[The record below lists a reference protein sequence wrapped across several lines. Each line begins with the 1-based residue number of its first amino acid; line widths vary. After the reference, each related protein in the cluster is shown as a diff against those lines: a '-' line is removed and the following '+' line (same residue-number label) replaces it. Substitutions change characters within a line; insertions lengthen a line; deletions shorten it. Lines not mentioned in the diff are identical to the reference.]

1 MGEGK
6 GEDELKY
13 WRLDMAERQARVTR
27 ETAETNVKV
36 ELNVDGS
43 GQFRITTGIRMFD
56 HLLSQL
62 AQHGIFDIKVSASGP
77 DQHHVVEDVAIS
89 LGKAFNQ
96 ALGKKQGIVR
106 MAHAIVPMDEAL
118 AQVAVDIGG
127 RVYSV
132 IEADFNEAIIGDLD
146 ADLVRHFLVSF
157 ASEARINVHARVL
170 SGIND
175 HHKAEALFK
184 ALTRALDAATRIDE
198 RISGRIPSTKEIIE
212 G

>member
-1 MGEGK
+1 MT
-6 GEDELKY
+6 
-13 WRLDMAERQARVTR
+13 ERKAIVAR
-27 ETAETNVKV
+27 ETAETNVRV
-36 ELNVDGS
+36 ELNINGS
-43 GQFRITTGIRMFD
+43 GQFQTTTGIRMFD
-56 HLLSQL
+56 HLLSHL
-62 AQHGIFDIKVSASGP
+62 AQHGVFDIKISASGP

-106 MAHAIVPMDEAL
+106 MAHAVVPMDEAL
-118 AQVAVDIGG
+118 VEVAVDIGG

-132 IEADFNEAIIGDLD
+132 IEADFKEASIGDLD
-146 ADLVRHFLVSF
+146 ADLVRHFLVSL
-157 ASEARINVHARVL
+157 ASEAKINLHAKVL

-184 ALTRALDAATRIDE
+184 ALARALDSATRIDE
-198 RISGRIPSTKEIIE
+198 RIAGRVPSTKEVIE

>member
-1 MGEGK
+1 MT
-6 GEDELKY
+6 
-13 WRLDMAERQARVTR
+13 ERKATVAR
-27 ETAETNVKV
+27 ETAETNVRV
-36 ELNVDGS
+36 ELNIDGS
-43 GQFRITTGIRMFD
+43 GQFQTTTGIRMFD
-56 HLLSQL
+56 HLLSHL
-62 AQHGIFDIKVSASGP
+62 AQHGVFDIKISASGP

-106 MAHAIVPMDEAL
+106 MAHAVVPMDEAL
-118 AQVAVDIGG
+118 AEVAVDIGG

-132 IEADFNEAIIGDLD
+132 IEADFKEASIGDLD
-146 ADLVRHFLVSF
+146 ADLVRHFLVSL
-157 ASEARINVHARVL
+157 ASEAKINLHAKVL

-184 ALTRALDAATRIDE
+184 ALARALDTATLIDE
-198 RISGRIPSTKEIIE
+198 RIAGRIPSTKEIIE

>member
-1 MGEGK
+1 MT
-6 GEDELKY
+6 
-13 WRLDMAERQARVTR
+13 ERKATVAR
-27 ETAETNVKV
+27 ETAETNVRV
-36 ELNVDGS
+36 ELNIDGS
-43 GQFRITTGIRMFD
+43 GQFQITTGIRMFD
-56 HLLSQL
+56 HLLSHL
-62 AQHGIFDIKVSASGP
+62 AQHGVFDIKISASGP

-106 MAHAIVPMDEAL
+106 MAHAVVPMDEAL
-118 AQVAVDIGG
+118 AEVTVDIGG

-132 IEADFNEAIIGDLD
+132 IEADFKEANIGDLD
-146 ADLVRHFLVSF
+146 ADLVRHFLVSL
-157 ASEARINVHARVL
+157 ASEAKINLHAKVL

-184 ALTRALDAATRIDE
+184 ALARALDAATRIDE
-198 RISGRIPSTKEIIE
+198 RIAGRVPSTKEVIE

>member
-1 MGEGK
+1 MT
-6 GEDELKY
+6 
-13 WRLDMAERQARVTR
+13 ERKATVAR

-36 ELNVDGS
+36 ELDIDGS
-43 GQFRITTGIRMFD
+43 GQFQITTGIRMFD
-56 HLLSQL
+56 HFLSHL
-62 AQHGIFDIKVSASGP
+62 AQHGVFDIKISASGP

-118 AQVAVDIGG
+118 AEVAVDIGG

-132 IEADFNEAIIGDLD
+132 IEADFDEANIGDLD
-146 ADLVRHFLVSF
+146 ADLVRHFLVSL
-157 ASEARINVHARVL
+157 ASEAKINLHAKVL

-184 ALTRALDAATRIDE
+184 ALARALDTATRIDE
-198 RISGRIPSTKEIIE
+198 RILGRVPSTKEVIE

>member
-1 MGEGK
+1 
-6 GEDELKY
+6 
-13 WRLDMAERQARVTR
+13 MAERKVKVIR

-36 ELNVDGS
+36 ELNIDGS
-43 GQFRITTGIRMFD
+43 GQFQITTGIRMFD
-56 HLLSQL
+56 HFLSQL
-62 AQHGIFDIKVSASGP
+62 AQHGVFDIKISASGP

-118 AQVAVDIGG
+118 AAVTVDIGG
-127 RVYSV
+127 RIYNV
-132 IEADFNEAIIGDLD
+132 IEGDFDEANIGDMD
-146 ADLVRHFLVSF
+146 ADLVRHFLISF
-157 ASEARINVHARVL
+157 ASEAKINLHARIFC
-170 SGIND
+170 GIND

-184 ALTRALDAATRIDE
+184 ALGRALDTATCIDE
-198 RISGRIPSTKEIIE
+198 RLLGRVPSTKEVIE

>member
-1 MGEGK
+1 MT
-6 GEDELKY
+6 
-13 WRLDMAERQARVTR
+13 ERKATVAR

-36 ELNVDGS
+36 ELHIDGS
-43 GQFRITTGIRMFD
+43 GQFQITTGIRMFD
-56 HLLSQL
+56 HLLSHI
-62 AQHGIFDIKVSASGP
+62 AQHGVFDIKISASGP

-96 ALGKKQGIVR
+96 ALGKKRGIVR
-106 MAHAIVPMDEAL
+106 MAHAVVPMDEAL
-118 AQVAVDIGG
+118 AEVAVDIGG

-132 IEADFNEAIIGDLD
+132 IEADFDEANIGDLD

-157 ASEARINVHARVL
+157 ASEAKINLHAKVI

-184 ALTRALDAATRIDE
+184 ALARALDSATRIDQ
-198 RISGRIPSTKEIIE
+198 RIPDKVPSTKEVIE
-212 G
+212 E

>member
-1 MGEGK
+1 MV
-6 GEDELKY
+6 
-13 WRLDMAERQARVTR
+13 ERKATVTR

-36 ELNVDGS
+36 ELNIDGS
-43 GQFRITTGIRMFD
+43 GQFQITSGIRMLD
-56 HLLSQL
+56 HLLTQL
-62 AQHGIFDIKVSASGP
+62 AQHGVFDIKISASGP

-96 ALGKKQGIVR
+96 ALGEKQGIAR
-106 MAHAIVPMDEAL
+106 MAHAVVPMDEAL
-118 AQVAVDIGG
+118 AAVAVDIGG

-132 IEADFNEAIIGDLD
+132 VEAAFNEAAIGDMD

-157 ASEARINVHARVL
+157 ASEAKINLNTRVL

-184 ALTRALDAATRIDE
+184 ALGRALDSATQIDE
-198 RISGRIPSTKEIIE
+198 RILGRIPSTKEVIE
-212 G
+212 S

>member
-1 MGEGK
+1 
-6 GEDELKY
+6 
-13 WRLDMAERQARVTR
+13 MAEREAKVDR
-27 ETAETNVKV
+27 ETAETTVRV

-43 GQFRITTGIRMFD
+43 GEFQITTGIRMFD

-62 AQHGIFDIKVSASGP
+62 AQHGVFDIEVSASGP

-89 LGKAFNQ
+89 LGKAFGK

-106 MAHAIVPMDEAL
+106 MAHAVVPMDESL
-118 AQVAVDIGG
+118 AVVVVDIGG
-127 RVYSV
+127 RVYST
-132 IEADFNEAIIGDLD
+132 IDAQFSEASIGDLD
-146 ADLVRHFLVSF
+146 ADLVRHFLSSF
-157 ASEARINVHARVL
+157 ASEAKINLHAKVF

-184 ALTRALDAATRIDE
+184 ALGRALDSATRIDE
-198 RISGRIPSTKEIIE
+198 RILGRVPSTKETIE

>member
-1 MGEGK
+1 MI
-6 GEDELKY
+6 
-13 WRLDMAERQARVTR
+13 ERKAKILR
-27 ETAETNVKV
+27 ETAETTVRV
-36 ELNVDGS
+36 ELNIDGS
-43 GQFRITTGIRMFD
+43 GQFQITTGIRMFD

-62 AQHGIFDIKVSASGP
+62 AQHGIFDIKISASGP

-127 RVYSV
+127 RVYST
-132 IEADFNEAIIGDLD
+132 IEVDFDEVNIGDLD
-146 ADLVRHFLVSF
+146 ADLVRHFLVSL
-157 ASEARINVHARVL
+157 ASEAKINLHAKVL
-170 SGIND
+170 SVIND
-175 HHKAEALFK
+175 HHQAEALFK
-184 ALTRALDAATRIDE
+184 ALARALDAATRIDE
-198 RISGRIPSTKEIIE
+198 RIAGRIPSTKEVIE

>member
-1 MGEGK
+1 MT
-6 GEDELKY
+6 
-13 WRLDMAERQARVTR
+13 ERKATVAR

-36 ELNVDGS
+36 ELNIDGS
-43 GQFRITTGIRMFD
+43 GQSQITTGIRMFD
-56 HLLSQL
+56 HLLIQL
-62 AQHGIFDIKVSASGP
+62 AQHGVFDIKISASGP

-96 ALGKKQGIVR
+96 ALGEKQGIVR

-118 AQVAVDIGG
+118 AAVAVDIGG

-132 IEADFNEAIIGDLD
+132 IEADFNEANIGDLD
-146 ADLVRHFLVSF
+146 ADLVRHFLVTL
-157 ASEARINVHARVL
+157 ASEAKINLHAKVL

-184 ALTRALDAATRIDE
+184 ALARALDTATRIDE
-198 RISGRIPSTKEIIE
+198 RILGRIPSTKEVIE

>member
-1 MGEGK
+1 MT
-6 GEDELKY
+6 
-13 WRLDMAERQARVTR
+13 ERKATITR

-36 ELNVDGS
+36 ELNIDGS
-43 GQFRITTGIRMFD
+43 GQFQITTGIRMFD
-56 HLLSQL
+56 HLLSHI
-62 AQHGIFDIKVSASGP
+62 AQHGVFDIKISASGP

-118 AQVAVDIGG
+118 AEVAVDIGG

-132 IEADFNEAIIGDLD
+132 IEAAFNEASVGDLD
-146 ADLVRHFLVSF
+146 ADLVRHFLVSV
-157 ASEARINVHARVL
+157 ASEAKINLHAKVL

-184 ALTRALDAATRIDE
+184 ALARALGSATRIDE
-198 RISGRIPSTKEIIE
+198 RILDKVPSTKEVIE